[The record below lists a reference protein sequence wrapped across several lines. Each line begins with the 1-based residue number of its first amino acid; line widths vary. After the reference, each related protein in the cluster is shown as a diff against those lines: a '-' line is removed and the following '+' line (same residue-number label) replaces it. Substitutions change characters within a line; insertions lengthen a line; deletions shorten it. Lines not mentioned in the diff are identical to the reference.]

1 MNSFDSTSFK
11 KFDLHI
17 HTPSSSCYSDI
28 TVKPEQIVKAAVAA
42 GLDAVGITDHNTARG
57 IDEIRRV
64 SDKTKLAVF
73 PGIELTTKSGHFL
86 AIFEIETSVI
96 KIDKLLDTIGI
107 EPEFRGDGAIQIPGE
122 TLDIFKTVVD
132 EGGLVIAAHIERW
145 PSGFLETK
153 ESRSSKMALH
163 ANPLLSALEITVAQ
177 NKEQWNNGLMR
188 GYPKKYAC
196 IQGSDAHA
204 PNEVGRRPFLVRTE
218 QIGLA
223 SLKSAFAYWDNVIVF
238 PDQAMGTL
246 SR

>member
-1 MNSFDSTSFK
+1 
-11 KFDLHI
+11 
-17 HTPSSSCYSDI
+17 
-28 TVKPEQIVKAAVAA
+28 V
-42 GLDAVGITDHNTARG
+42 
-57 IDEIRRV
+57 
-64 SDKTKLAVF
+64 
-73 PGIELTTKSGHFL
+73 
-86 AIFEIETSVI
+86 
-96 KIDKLLDTIGI
+96 
-107 EPEFRGDGAIQIPGE
+107 
-122 TLDIFKTVVD
+122 DIFKNIVD

-177 NKEQWNNGLMR
+177 NKEQWNKGSMR

-218 QIGLA
+218 QIGLTV
-223 SLKSAFAYWDNVIVF
+223 LKSAFAYWDNVIVF
-238 PDQAMGTL
+238 PDQVSMTQ

>member
-17 HTPSSSCYSDI
+17 HTPSSLCYSDV
-28 TVKPEQIVKAAVAA
+28 TVRPEQIVEDAIAT
-42 GLDAVGITDHNTARG
+42 GLDAIGITDHNTARG

-73 PGIELTTKSGHFL
+73 PGIELTTKGGHFL
-86 AIFEIETSVI
+86 AIFEIDTPVI

-122 TLDIFKTVVD
+122 TVDIFKTIVD
-132 EGGLVIAAHIERW
+132 KGGLVIAAHIERW

-163 ANPLLSALEITVAQ
+163 AHPLLSALEITVPES
-177 NKEQWNNGLMR
+177 KEQWNNGLIR

-204 PNEVGRRPFLVRTE
+204 PSEVGRRPFLVRTE

-223 SLKSAFAYWDNVIVF
+223 VLKSAFAYWDNVIVF
-238 PDQAMGTL
+238 PDQV
-246 SR
+246 SRTQSR

>member
-1 MNSFDSTSFK
+1 MNSFDSSSFK
-11 KFDLHI
+11 KLDLHI
-17 HTPSSSCYSDI
+17 HTPSSLCYSDV
-28 TVKPEQIVKAAVAA
+28 TVKPQQVVEAAVAT
-42 GLDAVGITDHNTARG
+42 GLNAIGITDHNSVQA
-57 IDEIRRV
+57 IDKIREA
-64 SDKTKLAVF
+64 SGKTKLLVF

-86 AIFEIETSVI
+86 AIFEIETPVI
-96 KIDKLLDTIGI
+96 KIDRLLDTIGI
-107 EPEFRGDGAIQIPGE
+107 EPEFRGDGAVQIPDE
-122 TLDIFKTVVD
+122 TEDIFQAIVG

-204 PNEVGRRPFLVRTE
+204 PGEVGRRPFLIRTE
-218 QIGLA
+218 RIGLEV
-223 SLKSAFAYWDNVIVF
+223 LKSAFTYWDNVIVF
-238 PDQAMGTL
+238 PDQL
-246 SR
+246 SRTLNR